1 MSMTEEAHKIPTAK
15 RYYLEHKDIIIKR
28 SVAYTR
34 WKRENKPEEHKALK
48 QIYNRNYAAKQ
59 KALREANPVKRPLG
73 RPRKK
78 KPQEEP
84 STDTTATESIAVPK
98 LRGRPR
104 KYDPAE
110 AVKAYTPGTGGRPK
124 KDKTQVDK

>member
-1 MSMTEEAHKIPTAK
+1 MEK
-15 RYYLEHKDIIIKR
+15 EHKL
-28 SVAYTR
+28 
-34 WKRENKPEEHKALK
+34 EEHNALK
-48 QIYNRNYAAKQ
+48 QIYNRNYAEKQ
-59 KALREANPVKRPLG
+59 KALREASPVKRPL

-78 KPQEEP
+78 RPQEEP

-124 KDKTQVDK
+124 KDKTKVDK